1 MILIADSGS
10 TKTDWCYGTET
21 ANCKIVQT
29 EGINPFHQSEER
41 YGLSSMM
48 NFFHNWTLHSSAARL
63 FTSMVPDACHPK
75 QLPSFRFYK
84 NFSRELTSQWK
95 QTCWEQ
101 HELYAKIMQE

>member
-21 ANCKIVQT
+21 TNCKIVQT

-48 NFFHNWTLHSSAARL
+48 NFFHNWTPHSSAARL
-63 FTSMVPDACHPK
+63 FTSMAPMLAIQNNLHHSGVT
-75 QLPSFRFYK
+75 RI
-84 NFSRELTSQWK
+84 FSGR
-95 QTCWEQ
+95 
-101 HELYAKIMQE
+101 

>member
-48 NFFHNWTLHSSAARL
+48 NFFHNWTLHSSVARL
-63 FTSMVPDACHPK
+63 FTSMAPDACHPK
-75 QLPSFRFYK
+75 QPPSLRCYK
-84 NFSRELTSQWK
+84 NIFRALTFLWRQI
-95 QTCWEQ
+95 CWEL
-101 HELYAKIMQE
+101 HVPYVKTKQE